1 MNFGRYENALY
12 KNRKRKIVR
21 RTKNYANKTID
32 GSICGNYEY
41 SARVFVT
48 TIKELPDKNFGI
60 GGKTID
66 IIKMNF
72 KINRELVDIMTIR
85 EKIIRQWFEMWL
97 RQKDTGIENI
107 FTENAV
113 YIESWSPQ
121 YIGRNKI
128 KHWFDEW
135 NTRGKVIVWD
145 IKQFFHKDNQTVVE
159 WFFKNEMN
167 NGDIEE
173 FDSISLV
180 EWTEDNKIKA
190 LKEFGCNRNTY
201 NPYQESDIPQ
211 FRNQKANWF

>member
-1 MNFGRYENALY
+1 
-12 KNRKRKIVR
+12 
-21 RTKNYANKTID
+21 
-32 GSICGNYEY
+32 
-41 SARVFVT
+41 
-48 TIKELPDKNFGI
+48 
-60 GGKTID
+60 
-66 IIKMNF
+66 MNF
-72 KINRELVDIMTIR
+72 KINRELVDIMQIR
-85 EKIIRQWFEMWL
+85 EKLIRQWFEMWL

-167 NGDIEE
+167 NGKEE
-173 FDSISLV
+173 CFDGITLI
-180 EWTEDNKIKA
+180 EWTDDNKIIR
-190 LKEFGCNRNTY
+190 LKEFGCNIERY
-201 NPYQESDIPQ
+201 DPYSDGLSPK
-211 FRNQKANWF
+211 FKGNETAWF